1 METMKGLQNTDT
13 DRTNHRLK
21 STHSPEEKNKP
32 AKDKPAKDNGMTQ
45 PGDRGECSKTCRSR
59 VSVILKDDG
68 YLPNHSWQKNNGSKE
83 NHTPEVIPPILIGRR
98 LRSRQ
103 ASITPTSA
111 CSFRSINLLKL

>member
-32 AKDKPAKDNGMTQ
+32 AKDNGMTQ
-45 PGDRGECSKTCRSR
+45 TGDRGECSKTCRSR

-68 YLPNHSWQKNNGSKE
+68 CLPNHSWQKNNGSKE
-83 NHTPEVIPPILIGRR
+83 NHTPEVTPPILIGRR

-103 ASITPTSA
+103 ASITPTGE